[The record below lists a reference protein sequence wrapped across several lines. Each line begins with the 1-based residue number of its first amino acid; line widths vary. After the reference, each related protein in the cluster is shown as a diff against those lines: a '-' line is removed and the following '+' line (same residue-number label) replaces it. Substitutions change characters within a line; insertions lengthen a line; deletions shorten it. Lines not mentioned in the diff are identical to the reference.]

1 MFAACLMTT
10 QLLGQCTADFDFG
23 DASLG
28 VSPNPELGEQ
38 FEPGVVGQ
46 SYEDILHILLPQLV
60 LEIDPTLPFFPTTPL
75 DSASLSSVVLVDLND
90 TLSTTTLEAVGL
102 QVICNNNGDSGN
114 PCSFLGGNQYC
125 ASLTGTP
132 SVQGSYRVDIYVTG
146 WVTVFGFPF
155 SQEQVFG
162 SFILD
167 LGELGCTDDEAT
179 NYNPNAVVVFDAAE
193 GFCYQV
199 LDAAFQ
205 VLQQGA
211 PLIAVGGNRYYQSG
225 GSLHLDAGPFV
236 KALEYA
242 ADVEAQIIG
251 KPAATFFISV
261 AQSMG
266 CDPANTLMVG
276 DDIDGDVLGAQ
287 AACLQAALVKT
298 GKYRSG
304 DEQRVDQQ
312 ATMVLDTIA
321 DLPARL

>member
-1 MFAACLMTT
+1 MIDGLLLDIGGVLTQDGAALP
-10 QLLGQCTADFDFG
+10 GAI
-23 DASLG
+23 DA
-28 VSPNPELGEQ
+28 VAELQ
-38 FEPGVVGQ
+38 RR
-46 SYEDILHILLPQLV
+46 DLPLRFLTNTSKRPRQAV
-60 LEIDPTLPFFPTTPL
+60 LDE
-75 DSASLSSVVLVDLND
+75 LVDLGF
-90 TLSTTTLEAVGL
+90 GL
-102 QVICNNNGDSGN
+102 QAEQLITAPIAVKQLLQQQNLRPFIIS
-114 PCSFLGGNQYC
+114 
-125 ASLTGTP
+125 TP
-132 SVQGSYRVDIYVTG
+132 ALLDDFADI
-146 WVTVFGFPF
+146 
-155 SQEQVFG
+155 
-162 SFILD
+162 D
-167 LGELGCTDDEAT
+167 TDQ
-179 NYNPNAVVVFDAAE
+179 PNAVVVFDAAE

-251 KPAATFFISV
+251 KPAATFFTSV

-266 CDPANTLMVG
+266 CDPADTLMVG

-287 AACLQAALVKT
+287 AAGLQAALVKT

-312 ATMVLDTIA
+312 VTTILDTIA